1 MSAPVSDPAAFA
13 AALSPKAEFF
23 DVEGIPVSENEPL
36 AGSLYCAAWDVSP
49 PRFFPFESARKNGA
63 PIPAEEFARMVAV
76 ASLDSDAEFFDVEG
90 IPVSLGEKSAG
101 LYSAAWDV
109 SPPRE
114 FPPDSARRNGAP
126 INAAEFVRLV
136 EEARS
141 KTIPR

>member
-63 PIPAEEFARMVAV
+63 PI
-76 ASLDSDAEFFDVEG
+76 
-90 IPVSLGEKSAG
+90 
-101 LYSAAWDV
+101 
-109 SPPRE
+109 
-114 FPPDSARRNGAP
+114 
-126 INAAEFVRLV
+126 NAAEFVRLV